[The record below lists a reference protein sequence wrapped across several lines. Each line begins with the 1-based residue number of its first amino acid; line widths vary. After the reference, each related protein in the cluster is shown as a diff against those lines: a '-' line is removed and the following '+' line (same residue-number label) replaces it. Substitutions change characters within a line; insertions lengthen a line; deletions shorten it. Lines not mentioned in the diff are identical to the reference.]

1 MTQGSQLKAMDSYFK
16 SLLSE
21 TVTDNVPQV
30 VPVKEPVVAA
40 QVPFAEPVVEQ
51 QTRLADLLAQVEP
64 LSEAKVVVKTET
76 QVKVAPKVLQPPAPP
91 AWKNIDPGKEFQ
103 ALFFVV
109 SGVTFAVPLTEL
121 VAFTS
126 LPRSIPCLVNRT
138 GLPGS

>member
-21 TVTDNVPQV
+21 AVAEKKPQPE
-30 VPVKEPVVAA
+30 PVKEPVVAA

-76 QVKVAPKVLQPPAPP
+76 QVKVARLALYTRQLDADRRSIGTALLDKHYLRKHGPGATYGQQPPA
-91 AWKNIDPGKEFQ
+91 A
-103 ALFFVV
+103 
-109 SGVTFAVPLTEL
+109 
-121 VAFTS
+121 
-126 LPRSIPCLVNRT
+126 RT
-138 GLPGS
+138 